1 MVFLYI
7 ANTGLA
13 KTCCTIV
20 GQYIGNGDIK
30 TAQIYFNTFI
40 IHGVINSTILNI
52 FQYVFFYEMIS
63 IYTSIPEIQ
72 DQIMSVRL
80 LFISHTWADL
90 FKAILYYTVKA
101 LGIQSKGKYVNMI
114 GQMIIYPL
122 GTLLL
127 AFRFNMGLYGFF
139 LSKIIA
145 VASNALGYYF
155 II

>member
-1 MVFLYI
+1 MGTISSMCNSLMIFFSGYLSITEQAAWIICFDIMVFLYL

-30 TAQIYFNTFI
+30 TAKIYFKTFI

-72 DQIMSVRL
+72 DQIMTVRL

-90 FKAILYYTVKA
+90 FKAILNYTVKA

-114 GQMIIYPL
+114 GQMII
-122 GTLLL
+122 
-127 AFRFNMGLYGFF
+127 
-139 LSKIIA
+139 
-145 VASNALGYYF
+145 
-155 II
+155 